1 MQRNT
6 RKRTQTNAVLKLA
19 GKENKHGGVGVGLE
33 KLHYPHPNQVVGARH
48 FLSFGFFL
56 RDWAPLR
63 NNSIRKL
70 KPPPAFNKRG
80 LKEKVLIKN
89 GESLMSL
96 LCRIFQFIPQLFDR
110 KSFQTGF
117 FFLHLGA
124 ASAVAVRCSGCG
136 SFGFI
141 HMNEDP
147 LYI

>member
-6 RKRTQTNAVLKLA
+6 HKRTQTNGVLKLA
-19 GKENKHGGVGVGLE
+19 GKENKHGGAGVGLE

-48 FLSFGFFL
+48 FSGFGFLL
-56 RDWAPLR
+56 RNWAPLR
-63 NNSIRKL
+63 NNSIQNWNT
-70 KPPPAFNKRG
+70 PPAFNKRG

-117 FFLHLGA
+117 FPHLGG
-124 ASAVAVRCSGCG
+124 ASAVAGRRSWCG